1 MRALVTAFDAFGGER
16 VNASQAAIKRLPPAI
31 KGMTFETLVLPTSFA
46 RAPLVLADGIA
57 DFAPDVV
64 LCVGEA
70 GDRHN
75 LCLERVAINCC
86 DARVADND
94 GVRPAG
100 SRSIDGGPAAY
111 FSTLPLNPMLAALR
125 EAGLASEISNSAGS
139 FVCNHVFYA
148 LMHLASAQGN
158 RWRGGFLHVPYAFD
172 PVARPQA
179 RLRVDDIVR
188 AIVLALD
195 AAAHTPNSAFN

>member
-1 MRALVTAFDAFGGER
+1 MRALVTAFEAFGGER
-16 VNASQAAIKRLPPAI
+16 VNASQAAVKRLPQSI

-46 RAPLVLADGIA
+46 RAPAALAEGIA
-57 DFAPDVV
+57 RTAPDVV

-70 GDRHN
+70 GDRHH

-86 DARVADND
+86 DARIADND
-94 GVRPAG
+94 GMRPTG
-100 SRSIDGGPAAY
+100 SHSIEGGPAAY

-125 EAGLASEISNSAGS
+125 AAGLASDISNSAGS

-148 LMHLASAQGN
+148 LMHLAAAQGN

-179 RLRVDDIVR
+179 RMRIDDIVR
-188 AIVLALD
+188 AIVISLD
-195 AAAHTPNSAFN
+195 AASGTSKRAGH